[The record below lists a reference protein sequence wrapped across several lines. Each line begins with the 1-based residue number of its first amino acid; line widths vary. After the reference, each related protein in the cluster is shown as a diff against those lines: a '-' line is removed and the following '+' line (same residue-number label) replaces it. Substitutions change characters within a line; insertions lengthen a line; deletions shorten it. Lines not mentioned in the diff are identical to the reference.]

1 MAVDLNSSLITV
13 TKLPVIEEE
22 LRQLKESWDQ
32 KAKDAAALVCTEET
46 VQELKSIRTEMRKEF
61 DMADS
66 QRKQAKAQYLAP
78 WDAVE
83 ATFKECVKDAFVTA
97 DTALKNQIT
106 SFEGQIKAE
115 CRQKLEEFFSELCL
129 MESIDFLSFDQA
141 MQLGRISIG
150 LADAKRNT
158 PTKLKDQI
166 AEVVAKIADAMDQ
179 VRKMENADEIMAEF
193 KSCLDAGKAVSTVQ
207 ERHRRIEA
215 EKAAAEARKAA
226 QERFKA
232 AEDKLQAVLPPSEE
246 SVPVAAQ
253 EGNDPVLFER
263 YPFVVYNAR
272 KSQLIKIREYMKQEG
287 IEYGNE

>member
-46 VQELKSIRTEMRKEF
+46 VQQLKSIRTEMRKEF
-61 DMADS
+61 DLADS

-106 SFEGQIKAE
+106 SFEGQIKAD
-115 CRQKLEEFFSELCL
+115 CRQKLEKFFNELCL
-129 MESIDFLSFDQA
+129 MENIDFLTFDQA
-141 MQLGRISIG
+141 MQFGKISIG

-158 PTKLKDQI
+158 PTKLQDQV

-179 VRKMENADEIMAEF
+179 IRRMDNADEIMAEF

-215 EKAAAEARKAA
+215 EKEAAEARKAA

-232 AEDKLQAVLPPSEE
+232 AEDKVQAVLPPSEADA
-246 SVPVAAQ
+246 PVAAQ
-253 EGNDPVLFER
+253 EDNDPVFSE
-263 YPFVVYNAR
+263 YTFTVYGAR
-272 KSQLIKIREYMKQEG
+272 KSQLIKIREFMKQEG
-287 IEYGNE
+287 INYGK

>member
-1 MAVDLNSSLITV
+1 MADTNSSLITV
-13 TKLPVIEEE
+13 TKLPVIEDE

-46 VQELKSIRTEMRKEF
+46 VQQLKSIRTEMRKEF
-61 DMADS
+61 DLADS
-66 QRKQAKAQYLAP
+66 QRKAAKAQYLAP

-83 ATFKECVKDAFVTA
+83 ATFKECVKDAFVMA

-106 SFEGQIKAE
+106 TFESILKEA
-115 CRQKLEEFFSELCL
+115 CRKKLETHFSELCM

-141 MQLGRISIG
+141 MALGKVKIS
-150 LADAKRNT
+150 LEDAKRNT
-158 PTKLKDQI
+158 PTKLQDQI

-179 VRKMENADEIMAEF
+179 IRRMDNADEIMAEF

-207 ERHRRIEA
+207 ERQRRIAA
-215 EKAAAEARKAA
+215 EKEAAEARKAA

-232 AEDKLQAVLPPSEE
+232 AEDKVQAVLPPSEE
-246 SVPVAAQ
+246 NAPVAAQ
-253 EGNDPVLFER
+253 EDNDPVLFEK

>member
-1 MAVDLNSSLITV
+1 MADMNSSLITV

-46 VQELKSIRTEMRKEF
+46 VQELKALRTEMRKEF
-61 DMADS
+61 DLADS

-83 ATFKECVKDAFVTA
+83 ATFKECVKDAFTQA
-97 DTALKNQIT
+97 DTALKSQIA
-106 SFEGQIKAE
+106 SFEGVLKEE
-115 CRQKLEEFFSELCL
+115 CRQKLEKHFDELCV
-129 MESIDFLSFDQA
+129 MECIDFLTFEQA
-141 MQLGRISIG
+141 MVLGKIKIG
-150 LADAKRNT
+150 LDDAKRNT
-158 PTKLKDQI
+158 PTKLYDQI

-179 VRKMENADEIMAEF
+179 IRKMENADEIMAEF

-207 ERHRRIEA
+207 ERHRKIAA
-215 EKAAAEARKAA
+215 EREAAEARKAA

-232 AEDKLQAVLPPSEE
+232 AEDKVQAALPPSEE
-246 SVPVAAQ
+246 NAPVAAQ
-253 EGNDPVLFER
+253 EDNDPVLFEK